1 MKKKRRGVLLGL
13 LLLFLCLGAVVP
25 VQAAK
30 NVSQSHTNVKVT
42 SKKTGWQ
49 KIGKYWYYYSS
60 SGRMQCGKILY
71 KGQYYYCRPNG
82 RMVTGWFQNT
92 RSKNWYYFSSS
103 GVMAHSGWK
112 SIGGKWYYFQK
123 SGVMKIGWL
132 KTGNTWYYLGSSGAM
147 YTGWQFVN
155 GKKYYF
161 DSSGAMASSK
171 WLKYKTGWYYVG
183 SDGAQLRSKWLKQN
197 GKWYYLGKYGKMV
210 TGWCSI
216 GGKKYYFYS
225 NGVMAASTWIGNYYV
240 GADGAMTNK
249 SWQNGSG
256 TEMIYSSST
265 LHVEVKKAQ
274 MNGHPY
280 WAARVR
286 TSSPKQLRSALSYG
300 TYGGARENTTS
311 AVPRNGGI
319 IGVNG
324 SAFDYATGI
333 PSPLGMCIKNGKI
346 YGDYMTSYT
355 VFAVK
360 NDGTMFTPAQG
371 LMGRDLL
378 KMGVKD
384 TYNFGPVLI
393 NNGLVQPSIA
403 ETNKQYPRTAVG
415 MIKKNDYVL
424 LVTDNGYSGL
434 NHWELV
440 RIFQSF
446 GCTYAYNLDGGGSS
460 TMYFNGKRLNT
471 PAAGSERPCAD
482 FLYFTN

>member
-1 MKKKRRGVLLGL
+1 MKKKRWILLAVMVLL
-13 LLLFLCLGAVVP
+13 LCLGSTTAVY
-25 VQAAK
+25 AAK
-30 NVSQSHTNVKVT
+30 NVSQSQTNVKVT
-42 SKKTGWQ
+42 SSKKGWQ
-49 KIGKYWYYYSS
+49 RIGGSWYYYASN
-60 SGRMQCGKILY
+60 GRMQCGMIRY
-71 KGQYYYCRPNG
+71 KGNYYYCRPNG
-82 RMVTGWFQNT
+82 KMVTGWFQNT
-92 RSKNWYYFSSS
+92 RSKKWYYFNGS
-103 GVMAHSGWK
+103 GVMARNGWK
-112 SIGGKWYYFQK
+112 SLGGKWYYFQK
-123 SGVMKIGWL
+123 NGVMYKGWL
-132 KTGNTWYYLGSSGAM
+132 KLGNTWYYLGSNGAM
-147 YTGWQFVN
+147 YKGWRSVG

-161 DSSGAMASSK
+161 DSSGRMAASK
-171 WLKYKTGWYYVG
+171 WLKYNDGWYYVG
-183 SDGAQLRSKWLKQN
+183 SSGAQLRSSWLKLD

-225 NGVMAASTWIGNYYV
+225 SGVMAASTWIGNYYV
-240 GADGAMTNK
+240 GSDGAMTPAN
-249 SWQNGSG
+249 WQDNQGNQL
-256 TEMIYSSST
+256 IYSSGT
-265 LHVEVKKAQ
+265 LHVEAKKST

-280 WAARVR
+280 WVARVR
-286 TSSPKQLRSALSYG
+286 TASPKQLRSALSFG
-300 TYGGARENTTS
+300 TYGGTRQNTTN
-311 AVPRNGGI
+311 AVPANGGI

-333 PSPLGMCIKNGKI
+333 PSPRGMCIKNGKI

-360 NDGTMFTPAQG
+360 NDGTMFTPRQG

-378 KMGVKD
+378 NMGVKD

-393 NNGLVQPSIA
+393 NNGNAQPSIA

-415 MIKKNDYVL
+415 MVKKNDYVL

-440 RIFQSF
+440 KIFQSF
-446 GCTYAYNLDGGGSS
+446 GCQYAYNLDGGGSS

-471 PAAGSERPCAD
+471 PAAGSERACAD